1 MLRRDLEYLLTWDVE
16 AHSWIVQPLTR
27 DGDRIV
33 RVGPDTTHVAL
44 VLLGATSGPCGW
56 VE

>member
-1 MLRRDLEYLLTWDVE
+1 MLRRDLEYLLTWDVDT
-16 AHSWIVQPLTR
+16 HSWIVQPLTR

-33 RVGPDTTHVAL
+33 RIGPDATHIAP
-44 VLLGATSGPCGW
+44 VLLGAMSGPSGW